1 MFAHIIPKFYLLSWK
16 NDNGAESL
24 NFYDKEKK
32 TYSKNGKNVSKVFGE
47 TNYYY
52 LKLFTDKETF
62 EDGSSHS
69 GRHMFMVDTLYRAF
83 PQFFLETDN
92 CLFAPLTLFIDNTEI
107 VTNKTYEFVY
117 NYFSTKIIV
126 IKDYSGK
133 TVSKTQLRQ
142 RIDDE
147 WNSAKFRE
155 VNENSLSRYENKYR
169 DIRDKIILFLN
180 ADDKVS
186 LRKIHNE
193 VASLCALQQSRVPN
207 DKIVRQSIDII
218 LKTIN
223 ESAVNGGIIDSPK
236 TYNESD
242 YKYQCLV
249 QLLEFFTGLSPLSYK
264 NKLNVKFN
272 NLYEAL
278 FDIHSKSSY
287 FYIRAKG
294 SHKFVIGDN
303 PFVPIPYKNNK
314 AFVAFPISPYY
325 CILMAI
331 QVDGAVNDDI
341 LEGNNN
347 LIDFINQQE
356 LEVSK
361 TGIVS
366 RDTLFR
372 DKERFIDVPGLVKMF
387 RKKGHAI

>member
-1 MFAHIIPKFYLLSWK
+1 MYAYVIPKFYLLSWK
-16 NDNGAESL
+16 NDNGDESL

-32 TYSKNGKNVSKVFGE
+32 TYSKNGKNVSNVFGE

-52 LKLFTDKETF
+52 LKLFTDKEAF
-62 EDGSSHS
+62 EDGPSHS
-69 GRHMFMVDTLYRAF
+69 GRHMFMVDTLYRTF

-92 CLFAPLTLFIDNTEI
+92 CLFARLALFIDNTEI
-107 VTNKTYEFVY
+107 ATNKTYEFVY
-117 NYFSTKIIV
+117 NYFSAKTIL
-126 IKDYSGK
+126 IKDFSGK
-133 TVSKTQLRQ
+133 TVSKSRLRQ

-147 WNSAKFRE
+147 WNSVKFRE
-155 VNENSLSRYENKYR
+155 VNENSLSRYENNYR

-180 ADDKVS
+180 ANDKAS
-186 LRKIHNE
+186 LRKIHN
-193 VASLCALQQSRVPN
+193 
-207 DKIVRQSIDII
+207 D
-218 LKTIN
+218 

-242 YKYQCLV
+242 YKYLCLV
-249 QLLEFFTGLSPLSYK
+249 QLLEFFTGVSPLSYK
-264 NKLNVKFN
+264 HKLNVKFN

-278 FDIHSKSSY
+278 FDVHSRSSY
-287 FYIRAKG
+287 FYVRAMG

-314 AFVAFPISPYY
+314 GFVAFPISPDY
-325 CILMAI
+325 CILMAT
-331 QVDGAVNDDI
+331 QADGTVNDEI
-341 LEGNNN
+341 LAGNNN

-366 RDTLFR
+366 RDTLFC
-372 DKERFIDVPGLVKMF
+372 DKERFIDVPDLVTMF
-387 RKKGHAI
+387 RKIGYAI